1 MMQGARISF
10 RLAGHL
16 AGHLT
21 GLVLVIGLAAAVAT
35 PVRAEIY
42 KDFKVTLNS
51 MLAGILGAPER
62 APRDLVINGQPL
74 EFTPYQSD
82 RSISDITDEWL
93 RVLAANTRPALPR
106 SDNKE
111 ELTAVIAANMLI
123 VPKTSRIRDDLAV
136 VVRFFDG
143 DGEAAL
149 DYLRRQDPKNPS
161 ARAPIPGVSIMI
173 RRPADAP
180 RTEVLMSRFEDV
192 ASTLPAFAAPADVS
206 KLPMSLRPPAGVEV
220 LSDIGDRDKGH
231 TSRTVVSKGTLS
243 AMRWSDQRA
252 DLLARDGFTIETPP
266 AQRGGVTALYGRR
279 GSVEANVLYTRSKT
293 DGRTVEVIQI
303 RQPFVEGITP

>member
-1 MMQGARISF
+1 MAQRSRISVHLLGTA
-10 RLAGHL
+10 LA
-16 AGHLT
+16 
-21 GLVLVIGLAAAVAT
+21 VGLAVVLAT
-35 PVRAEIY
+35 PGRAEIY
-42 KDFKVTLNS
+42 KDIRVTLNS
-51 MLAGILGAPER
+51 MLAGILGTPER

-93 RVLAANTRPALPR
+93 RVLAANTRPAMPKS
-106 SDNKE
+106 SDRE
-111 ELTAVIAANMLI
+111 ELTAVIAANMMI
-123 VPKTSRIRDDLAV
+123 VPKVSRIRDDLAV

-149 DYLRRQDPKNPS
+149 DYMRRQDPNGPS
-161 ARAPIPGVSIMI
+161 AKAPIPGVSIMI

-180 RTEVLMSRFEDV
+180 MTEVLMSRFDDV
-192 ASTLPAFAAPADVS
+192 AATLPAFAAPADVG

-231 TSRTVVSKGTLS
+231 MSRTVVSKGTL
-243 AMRWSDQRA
+243 AAARWSDQRA
-252 DLLARDGFTIETPP
+252 DLLVRDGFTIETPP
-266 AQRGGVTALYGRR
+266 AERGGVTALYGRR

-303 RQPFVEGITP
+303 RQPFVGGTTP

>member
-1 MMQGARISF
+1 MRQGPRISV
-10 RLAGHL
+10 HL
-16 AGHLT
+16 AGLA
-21 GLVLVIGLAAAVAT
+21 LVIGLAAAMAT
-35 PVRAEIY
+35 PGRAEIY
-42 KDFKVTLNS
+42 KDLRVTLNS
-51 MLAGILGAPER
+51 MLAGIVGAPER

-93 RVLAANTRPALPR
+93 RVLAVNTRPALPKANDR
-106 SDNKE
+106 Q

-123 VPKTSRIRDDLAV
+123 VPKISRIRDDLAV
-136 VVRFFDG
+136 VVQFFDG

-149 DYLRRQDPKNPS
+149 DYLRRQDPTNPS

-180 RTEVLMSRFEDV
+180 MTEVLMSRFDDV

-243 AMRWSDQRA
+243 ATRWSDQRA
-252 DLLARDGFTIETPP
+252 DLLVRDGFTIETPP
-266 AQRGGVTALYGRR
+266 AQHGRVTALYGRR

>member
-1 MMQGARISF
+1 MRQGARISF
-10 RLAGHL
+10 RLASHL
-16 AGHLT
+16 
-21 GLVLVIGLAAAVAT
+21 IGLILVVWFAAAIITT
-35 PVRAEIY
+35 PSRAEVY
-42 KDFKVTLNS
+42 KDLRATLNS

-62 APRDLVINGQPL
+62 SPRDLVINGQPL

-93 RVLAANTRPALPR
+93 RVLAANTRPALPK
-106 SDNKE
+106 SNDKE

-149 DYLRRQDPKNPS
+149 EYLRRQDPANPS
-161 ARAPIPGVSIMI
+161 ARAPIPGVSILI

-180 RTEVLMSRFEDV
+180 MTEVLMTRFDDV
-192 ASTLPAFAAPADVS
+192 AATLPAFAAPADVS
-206 KLPMSLRPPAGVEV
+206 KLPPSLRPPAGVEV
-220 LSDIGDRDKGH
+220 LSDIGDHDKGH
-231 TSRTVVSKGTLS
+231 MSRTVVSKGTLS
-243 AMRWSDQRA
+243 ASRWSDARA

-279 GSVEANVLYTRSKT
+279 GSVEANVLYTSSKS

-303 RQPFVEGITP
+303 RQPFFEGTTP

>member
-1 MMQGARISF
+1 MRRGPRISF
-10 RLAGHL
+10 RFASHL
-16 AGHLT
+16 AA
-21 GLVLVIGLAAAVAT
+21 LVLVIGLAAAAAT

-42 KDFKVTLNS
+42 KDLRVTLNS

-93 RVLAANTRPALPR
+93 RVLAVNTRPALPK
-106 SDNKE
+106 SNDKE

-149 DYLRRQDPKNPS
+149 DYLRRQDPANSS
-161 ARAPIPGVSIMI
+161 ARAPIPGVTIMI

-180 RTEVLMSRFEDV
+180 MTEVLMSRFDDV
-192 ASTLPAFAAPADVS
+192 ASTLPAFAAPADVT
-206 KLPMSLRPPAGVEV
+206 KLPQSLRPPAGVEV

-243 AMRWSDQRA
+243 AVRWSDQRA

-303 RQPFVEGITP
+303 RQPFVGGITP

>member
-1 MMQGARISF
+1 MRQGSRISF
-10 RLAGHL
+10 RLAGYH
-16 AGHLT
+16 T
-21 GLVLVIGLAAAVAT
+21 GLVLVIGLAAAMAT

-42 KDFKVTLNS
+42 KDLRVTLNS

-93 RVLAANTRPALPR
+93 RVLAVNTRPALPK
-106 SDNKE
+106 SNDKE

-149 DYLRRQDPKNPS
+149 DYLRRQDPSNSS
-161 ARAPIPGVSIMI
+161 ARAPIAGVTIMI

-180 RTEVLMSRFEDV
+180 MTEVLMSRFDDV
-192 ASTLPAFAAPADVS
+192 ASTLPAFAAPADVT
-206 KLPMSLRPPAGVEV
+206 KLPQSLRPPAGVEV

-243 AMRWSDQRA
+243 AVRWSDQRA

-303 RQPFVEGITP
+303 RQPFVGGITP

>member
-1 MMQGARISF
+1 MRQASRIS
-10 RLAGHL
+10 LHL
-16 AGHLT
+16 AGT
-21 GLVLVIGLAAAVAT
+21 ALVVGLAVAVAT

-42 KDFKVTLNS
+42 KDFRVTLNS
-51 MLAGILGAPER
+51 MLAGILGTGER

-82 RSISDITDEWL
+82 RSIADITDEWL
-93 RVLAANTRPALPR
+93 RVLAANTRPALPK
-106 SDNKE
+106 SNSKE

-149 DYLRRQDPKNPS
+149 DYLRRQDPSNPS
-161 ARAPIPGVSIMI
+161 AKPPMPGVSIMI

-180 RTEVLMSRFEDV
+180 MTEVLMSRFEDV

-206 KLPMSLRPPAGVEV
+206 KLPQSLRPPAGVEV
-220 LSDIGDRDKGH
+220 LSDIGDHDKGH
-231 TSRTVVSKGTLS
+231 MSRTVVSKGTLTAS
-243 AMRWSDQRA
+243 RWSDQRA

-266 AQRGGVTALYGRR
+266 AQRSGVTALYGRR
-279 GSVEANVLYTRSKT
+279 GSVEANVLYTSSKT
-293 DGRTVEVIQI
+293 DGKTVEVIQI
-303 RQPFVEGITP
+303 RQPFVEGTTP

>member
-1 MMQGARISF
+1 MRQCSRISF
-10 RLAGHL
+10 RLAGYH
-16 AGHLT
+16 T
-21 GLVLVIGLAAAVAT
+21 GLVLVIGLAAAMAT

-42 KDFKVTLNS
+42 KDLRVTLNS

-93 RVLAANTRPALPR
+93 RVLAVNTRPALPK
-106 SDNKE
+106 SNDKE

-143 DGEAAL
+143 DGEAAR
-149 DYLRRQDPKNPS
+149 DYLRRQDPANSS
-161 ARAPIPGVSIMI
+161 ARAPIPGVTIMI

-180 RTEVLMSRFEDV
+180 MTEVLMSRFDDV
-192 ASTLPAFAAPADVS
+192 ASTLPAFAAPADVT
-206 KLPMSLRPPAGVEV
+206 KLPQSLRPPAGVEV

-243 AMRWSDQRA
+243 AVRWSDQRA

-303 RQPFVEGITP
+303 RQPFVGGITP

>member
-1 MMQGARISF
+1 MRQGSRISF
-10 RLAGHL
+10 RLVGHL
-16 AGHLT
+16 AG
-21 GLVLVIGLAAAVAT
+21 LVLVFGLAAAMAT

-42 KDFKVTLNS
+42 KDLRVTLNS
-51 MLAGILGAPER
+51 MLASIVGAPER

-93 RVLAANTRPALPR
+93 RVLAVNTRPALPK
-106 SDNKE
+106 SNDKE

-149 DYLRRQDPKNPS
+149 DYLRRQDPENPS

-192 ASTLPAFAAPADVS
+192 ASTLPAFAAPADIN

-243 AMRWSDQRA
+243 ASRWSDQRA

-303 RQPFVEGITP
+303 RQPFVGGITP

>member
-1 MMQGARISF
+1 MRRGPRISF
-10 RLAGHL
+10 RFASHL
-16 AGHLT
+16 AA
-21 GLVLVIGLAAAVAT
+21 LVLVIGLAAAAAT

-42 KDFKVTLNS
+42 KDLRVTLNS

-62 APRDLVINGQPL
+62 APRALVINGQPL

-93 RVLAANTRPALPR
+93 RVLAVNTRPALPK
-106 SDNKE
+106 SNDKE

-149 DYLRRQDPKNPS
+149 DYLRRQDPANSS
-161 ARAPIPGVSIMI
+161 ARAPIPGVTIMI

-180 RTEVLMSRFEDV
+180 MTEVLMSRFDDV
-192 ASTLPAFAAPADVS
+192 ASTLPAFAAPADVT
-206 KLPMSLRPPAGVEV
+206 KLPQSLRPPAGVEV

-243 AMRWSDQRA
+243 AVRWSDQRA

-303 RQPFVEGITP
+303 RQPFVGGITP

>member
-1 MMQGARISF
+1 MRQVSRISF
-10 RLAGHL
+10 RFAGHL
-16 AGHLT
+16 L
-21 GLVLVIGLAAAVAT
+21 GLALVIGLAAAVAT
-35 PVRAEIY
+35 PGRAEIY
-42 KDFKVTLNS
+42 KDLRVTLNS
-51 MLAGILGAPER
+51 MLAGIVGAPER

-93 RVLAANTRPALPR
+93 RVLAVNTRPALPK
-106 SDNKE
+106 SNDME

-149 DYLRRQDPKNPS
+149 DYMRRQDPKNPS

-173 RRPADAP
+173 RQPADAP
-180 RTEVLMSRFEDV
+180 MTEVLMSRFDDV

-206 KLPMSLRPPAGVEV
+206 KLPMSLRPLTGVEV

-231 TSRTVVSKGTLS
+231 TSRTVVSKGTLTAS
-243 AMRWSDQRA
+243 RWSDQRA
-252 DLLARDGFTIETPP
+252 DLLVRDGFTIETPLKRSVAGSP
-266 AQRGGVTALYGRR
+266 RFMVSAAASRLTFSMSEAKPTAGP
-279 GSVEANVLYTRSKT
+279 SRSFKS
-293 DGRTVEVIQI
+293 GNPSSKE
-303 RQPFVEGITP
+303 

>member
-1 MMQGARISF
+1 MAQRSRISAHF
-10 RLAGHL
+10 LGTAL
-16 AGHLT
+16 I
-21 GLVLVIGLAAAVAT
+21 VGLAVMTT
-35 PVRAEIY
+35 PGRAEIY
-42 KDFKVTLNS
+42 KDIRVTLNS

-82 RSISDITDEWL
+82 RSIADITDEWL
-93 RVLAANTRPALPR
+93 RVLAANTRPAMPKS
-106 SDNKE
+106 SDRE
-111 ELTAVIAANMLI
+111 ELTAVIAANMMI
-123 VPKTSRIRDDLAV
+123 VPKVSRIRDDLAV

-149 DYLRRQDPKNPS
+149 DYMREQDPNDPS

-180 RTEVLMSRFEDV
+180 MTEVLMSRFDNV
-192 ASTLPAFAAPADVS
+192 AATLPAFAAPADVA
-206 KLPMSLRPPAGVEV
+206 KLPTSLRPPAGVEV
-220 LSDIGDRDKGH
+220 LSDIGDHDKGH
-231 TSRTVVSKGTLS
+231 MSRTVVSKGTL
-243 AMRWSDQRA
+243 AAARWSDQRA
-252 DLLARDGFTIETPP
+252 DLLVRDGFTIETPP
-266 AQRGGVTALYGRR
+266 EERGGVTALYGRR

-303 RQPFVEGITP
+303 RQPFVEGLTP

>member
-1 MMQGARISF
+1 MRQGSRISF
-10 RLAGHL
+10 RLAGYH
-16 AGHLT
+16 T
-21 GLVLVIGLAAAVAT
+21 GLVLVIGLAAAMAT

-42 KDFKVTLNS
+42 KDLRVTLNS

-93 RVLAANTRPALPR
+93 RVLAVNTRPALPK
-106 SDNKE
+106 SNDKE

-149 DYLRRQDPKNPS
+149 DYLRRQDPSNSS
-161 ARAPIPGVSIMI
+161 ARAPIPGVTIMI

-180 RTEVLMSRFEDV
+180 MTEVLMSRFEDV
-192 ASTLPAFAAPADVS
+192 ASTLPAFAAPADVT
-206 KLPMSLRPPAGVEV
+206 KLPQSLRPPAGVEV

-243 AMRWSDQRA
+243 AVRWSDQRA

-266 AQRGGVTALYGRR
+266 VQRGGVTALYGRR

-303 RQPFVEGITP
+303 RQPFVGGITP

>member
-1 MMQGARISF
+1 MAQRSRISAHF
-10 RLAGHL
+10 LGTA
-16 AGHLT
+16 
-21 GLVLVIGLAAAVAT
+21 LVVGLAVMVAT
-35 PVRAEIY
+35 PGRATIY
-42 KDFKVTLNS
+42 KDIRVTLNS

-93 RVLAANTRPALPR
+93 RVLAANTRPAMPKS
-106 SDNKE
+106 SDRE
-111 ELTAVIAANMLI
+111 ELTAVIAANMMI
-123 VPKTSRIRDDLAV
+123 VPKVSRIRDDLAV

-149 DYLRRQDPKNPS
+149 DYMRRQDLNNPT

-173 RRPADAP
+173 RRPANAP
-180 RTEVLMSRFEDV
+180 RTEVLMSRFDDV
-192 ASTLPAFAAPADVS
+192 AATLPAFAAPADVG
-206 KLPMSLRPPAGVEV
+206 KLPQSLRPPAGVEV
-220 LSDIGDRDKGH
+220 LSDIGDHDKGH
-231 TSRTVVSKGTLS
+231 MSRTVVSKGTL
-243 AMRWSDQRA
+243 AAARWSDQRA
-252 DLLARDGFTIETPP
+252 DLLVRDGFTIETPP
-266 AQRGGVTALYGRR
+266 AERGGVTALYGRR

-303 RQPFVEGITP
+303 RQPFLEGITP

>member
-1 MMQGARISF
+1 MRRGPRISF
-10 RLAGHL
+10 SFTSHL
-16 AGHLT
+16 AA
-21 GLVLVIGLAAAVAT
+21 LVLVIGLDAAAAT

-42 KDFKVTLNS
+42 KDLRVTLNS

-93 RVLAANTRPALPR
+93 RVLAVNTRPALPK
-106 SDNKE
+106 SNDKE
-111 ELTAVIAANMLI
+111 ELTAVFAANMLI

-149 DYLRRQDPKNPS
+149 EYLRRQDPANSS
-161 ARAPIPGVSIMI
+161 ARAPIPGVTIMI

-180 RTEVLMSRFEDV
+180 MTEVLMSRFDDV
-192 ASTLPAFAAPADVS
+192 ASTLPAFAAPADVT
-206 KLPMSLRPPAGVEV
+206 KLPQSLRPPAGVEV

-243 AMRWSDQRA
+243 AVRWSDQRA

-303 RQPFVEGITP
+303 RQPFVGGITP

>member
-1 MMQGARISF
+1 MRQVSRISF
-10 RLAGHL
+10 RFAGHL
-16 AGHLT
+16 L
-21 GLVLVIGLAAAVAT
+21 GLALVIGLAAAVAT
-35 PVRAEIY
+35 PGRAEIY
-42 KDFKVTLNS
+42 KDLRVTLNS
-51 MLAGILGAPER
+51 MLAGIVGAPER
-62 APRDLVINGQPL
+62 APRDLVINGQRL

-93 RVLAANTRPALPR
+93 RVLAVNTRPALPR
-106 SDNKE
+106 SNDRE

-149 DYLRRQDPKNPS
+149 DYMRRQDPKNPS
-161 ARAPIPGVSIMI
+161 ANGPIPGVSIMI

-180 RTEVLMSRFEDV
+180 MTEVLMSRFDDV
-192 ASTLPAFAAPADVS
+192 ASTLPAFAAPADAS

-231 TSRTVVSKGTLS
+231 TSRTVVSKGTLTAS
-243 AMRWSDQRA
+243 RWSDERA
-252 DLLARDGFTIETPP
+252 DLLVRDGFTIETPP

-279 GSVEANVLYTRSKT
+279 GSVEANVLYVRSKT

>member
-1 MMQGARISF
+1 MRQGSRIF
-10 RLAGHL
+10 V
-16 AGHLT
+16 HLT
-21 GLVLVIGLAAAVAT
+21 GMALVIGLAVAVAT
-35 PVRAEIY
+35 PGRAEIY
-42 KDFKVTLNS
+42 KDFRVTLNS
-51 MLAGILGAPER
+51 MLASILGAPER
-62 APRDLVINGQPL
+62 SPRDLVINGQPL

-93 RVLAANTRPALPR
+93 RVLAANTRPALPK
-106 SDNKE
+106 SNSKE

-149 DYLRRQDPKNPS
+149 DYLKRQDPANPS
-161 ARAPIPGVSIMI
+161 AKPPIPGVSILI

-180 RTEVLMSRFEDV
+180 MTEVLMSRFEDV

-206 KLPMSLRPPAGVEV
+206 KLPQSLRPPAGVEV
-220 LSDIGDRDKGH
+220 LSDIGDHDKGH
-231 TSRTVVSKGTLS
+231 MSRTVVSKGTLS
-243 AMRWSDQRA
+243 AARWSDQRA
-252 DLLARDGFTIETPP
+252 DLLARDGFTIEAPP
-266 AQRGGVTALYGRR
+266 AERGGVTALYGRR

-293 DGRTVEVIQI
+293 DGRTVEVVQI

>member
-1 MMQGARISF
+1 MAQRSRIS
-10 RLAGHL
+10 LHL
-16 AGHLT
+16 LSTA
-21 GLVLVIGLAAAVAT
+21 LVVGLAVIAS
-35 PVRAEIY
+35 PGRAEIY
-42 KDFKVTLNS
+42 KDIRVTLNS

-93 RVLAANTRPALPR
+93 RVLAANTRPAMPKS
-106 SDNKE
+106 SDRE
-111 ELTAVIAANMLI
+111 ELTAVIAANMMI
-123 VPKTSRIRDDLAV
+123 VPKVSRIRDDLAV

-149 DYLRRQDPKNPS
+149 AYMRRQDPNKPS

-173 RRPADAP
+173 RRPANAP
-180 RTEVLMSRFEDV
+180 MTEVLMSRFDDV
-192 ASTLPAFAAPADVS
+192 AATLPAFAAPADVA
-206 KLPMSLRPPAGVEV
+206 KLPTSLRPPAGVEV
-220 LSDIGDRDKGH
+220 LSDIGDHDKGH
-231 TSRTVVSKGTLS
+231 MSRTVVSKGTL
-243 AMRWSDQRA
+243 AAARWSDQRA
-252 DLLARDGFTIETPP
+252 DLLIRDGFTIETPP
-266 AQRGGVTALYGRR
+266 AERGGVIALYGRR

-303 RQPFVEGITP
+303 RQPFLEGITP

>member
-1 MMQGARISF
+1 MAQRSSISV
-10 RLAGHL
+10 HL
-16 AGHLT
+16 LGTA
-21 GLVLVIGLAAAVAT
+21 LVVGLAVILAT
-35 PVRAEIY
+35 PGRAEIY
-42 KDFKVTLNS
+42 KDIRVTLNS
-51 MLAGILGAPER
+51 MLAGILGTPER

-93 RVLAANTRPALPR
+93 RVLAANTRPAMPKSSGR
-106 SDNKE
+106 E
-111 ELTAVIAANMLI
+111 ELTAVIAANMMI
-123 VPKTSRIRDDLAV
+123 VPKVSRIRDDLAV

-149 DYLRRQDPKNPS
+149 DYMRRQDPNDPS
-161 ARAPIPGVSIMI
+161 AKAPIPGVSIMI

-180 RTEVLMSRFEDV
+180 MTEVLMSRFDDV
-192 ASTLPAFAAPADVS
+192 AATLPAFAAPADVG
-206 KLPMSLRPPAGVEV
+206 KLPVSLRPPAGVEV

-231 TSRTVVSKGTLS
+231 MSRTVVSKGTL
-243 AMRWSDQRA
+243 AAARWSDQRA
-252 DLLARDGFTIETPP
+252 DLLIRDGFTIETPP
-266 AQRGGVTALYGRR
+266 AERGGVTALYGRR

>member
-1 MMQGARISF
+1 MRQASSIS
-10 RLAGHL
+10 LHL
-16 AGHLT
+16 AGT
-21 GLVLVIGLAAAVAT
+21 ALVVGLAVAVAT

-42 KDFKVTLNS
+42 KDFRVTLNS
-51 MLAGILGAPER
+51 MLAGILGTGER

-82 RSISDITDEWL
+82 RSIADITDEWL
-93 RVLAANTRPALPR
+93 RVLAANTRPALPK
-106 SDNKE
+106 SNSKE

-149 DYLRRQDPKNPS
+149 DYLRRQDPSNPS
-161 ARAPIPGVSIMI
+161 AKPPMPGVSIMI

-180 RTEVLMSRFEDV
+180 MTEVLMSRFEDV

-206 KLPMSLRPPAGVEV
+206 KLPQSLRPPAGVEV
-220 LSDIGDRDKGH
+220 LSDIGDHDKGH
-231 TSRTVVSKGTLS
+231 MSRTVVSKGTLTAS
-243 AMRWSDQRA
+243 RWSDQRA

-266 AQRGGVTALYGRR
+266 AQRSGVTALYGRR
-279 GSVEANVLYTRSKT
+279 GSVEANVLYTSSKT
-293 DGRTVEVIQI
+293 DGKTVEVIQI
-303 RQPFVEGITP
+303 RQPFVEGTTP

>member
-1 MMQGARISF
+1 MRRGPRISF
-10 RLAGHL
+10 RFASHL
-16 AGHLT
+16 AA
-21 GLVLVIGLAAAVAT
+21 LVLVIGLAAAAAT

-42 KDFKVTLNS
+42 KDLRVTLNS

-93 RVLAANTRPALPR
+93 RVLAVNTRPALPK
-106 SDNKE
+106 SNDKE
-111 ELTAVIAANMLI
+111 ELAAVIAANMLI

-149 DYLRRQDPKNPS
+149 DYLRRQDPANPS
-161 ARAPIPGVSIMI
+161 ARAPIPGVTIMI

-180 RTEVLMSRFEDV
+180 MTEVLMSRFDDV
-192 ASTLPAFAAPADVS
+192 ASTLPAFAAPADVT
-206 KLPMSLRPPAGVEV
+206 KLPQSLRPPAGVEV

-243 AMRWSDQRA
+243 AVRWSDQRA

-303 RQPFVEGITP
+303 RQPFVGGITP